1 MAPVP
6 TLRPVAKAV
15 LRTQSDSRLVA
26 LVRDGSDDAFAEI
39 VRRHRPG
46 LVRMARSLGSA
57 ERSEDVVQDSL
68 VRAWR
73 AIRSSDAEI
82 DLKPWLATI
91 VRNRA
96 RSAHA
101 ATRHHDE
108 LDETIDGVP
117 RPPDIVLMQ
126 EELRSTVSAVNA
138 LPDTQREAIVRSA
151 LRGESHEQIA
161 TALETTP
168 GAVRQLIFRART
180 GLREAV
186 GVLIPAPLVRQL
198 VELSARDASGPAAA
212 VAASAGG
219 GSMVFKGAALVLIG
233 AAAAG
238 SGIALDRGGRQ
249 DPRERDT
256 VASTD
261 ARAGHHGPGP
271 PAAQTAAGG
280 TGDQAGAGGGQAGE
294 STPGSG
300 GGGGPDDG
308 IDGSGGGPAGDSAGS
323 GGGSSSGPSSA
334 DDSGGGSED
343 GHGGP
348 GGGDLSGSS
357 GPGDDSFTH
366 GGGDGGSGS
375 SGPGSGELEGS
386 GSGSSGGGGSSGPGD
401 GSSTSGSDDPPST
414 ESGSTSPDSSGSGS
428 GSSGSGSS
436 GSGGSGSGEDLP
448 ERELGDPLAGDGS
461 IQAD

>member
-138 LPDTQREAIVRSA
+138 LPDAQREAIVRSA

-161 TALETTP
+161 AALATTP

-180 GLREAV
+180 GLREGV

-238 SGIALDRGGRQ
+238 SGIALDRGGGQ

-256 VASTD
+256 VASAD
-261 ARAGHHGPGP
+261 ARAGHHGSDS
-271 PAAQTAAGG
+271 PAPQTAAGG
-280 TGDQAGAGGGQAGE
+280 TGDQADAGGGQAGG
-294 STPGSG
+294 STPGSARRRTG
-300 GGGGPDDG
+300 WMTGF
-308 IDGSGGGPAGDSAGS
+308 DGSAGGLAGDSAGS
-323 GGGSSSGPSSA
+323 SGRSSSGPSSA
-334 DDSGGGSED
+334 DGSGGGSD
-343 GHGGP
+343 GGHSGP

-366 GGGDGGSGS
+366 GGDDGGSGS
-375 SGPGSGELEGS
+375 SGPGSRRVRGLGL
-386 GSGSSGGGGSSGPGD
+386 GLGSSGGGGSSGPGD
-401 GSSTSGSDDPPST
+401 GTR
-414 ESGSTSPDSSGSGS
+414 
-428 GSSGSGSS
+428 
-436 GSGGSGSGEDLP
+436 DLGL
-448 ERELGDPLAGDGS
+448 R
-461 IQAD
+461 